1 MPAAPRWTS
10 HFAAWGLLGTL
21 AFLAACMT
29 PPPAPGT
36 PREAVLQA
44 WGTPTGRYALPDGG
58 ERLEYAT
65 GPFGRTTWMIDLDP
79 AGRSRSATQ
88 VLNERHFVDLM
99 ARAPGMTREQVQLE
113 LGRPGEAQ
121 ILGWS
126 GDTLWSWRY
135 PTNDCLLFQFQ
146 FGRDGKAVS
155 AGYNRDP
162 ACDPPTVWR

>member
-1 MPAAPRWTS
+1 MMTMQRTIGRAAG
-10 HFAAWGLLGTL
+10 AALAALAALLG
-21 AFLAACMT
+21 AACT
-29 PPPAPGT
+29 TPPAPGT
-36 PREAVLQA
+36 PREAVLQG
-44 WGTPTGRYALPDGG
+44 WGAPTGIHALPDGG

-65 GPFGRTTWMIDLDP
+65 GPSGRTTWMIDLDP
-79 AGRSRSATQ
+79 AGRVTGATQ
-88 VLNERHFVDLM
+88 VLNERNFLDLM
-99 ARAPGMTREQVQLE
+99 ARAPGMTRDQVRLE

-121 ILGWS
+121 TLGWS

-162 ACDPPTVWR
+162 RCDPPTAWR